1 MLDNGQ
7 IFADWANLPR
17 CVWGKL
23 FLVMEKEKNF
33 MLQPP
38 ENSWVSED
46 NSQFILFVEDMYF

>member
-1 MLDNGQ
+1 
-7 IFADWANLPR
+7 
-17 CVWGKL
+17 
-23 FLVMEKEKNF
+23 MEKEKNF